1 MCLTT
6 EGGRAG
12 VNWGQLAPTYTR
24 THTWVLGALCVCVSE
39 MSTSPPNTQGE
50 RAEKVLA
57 CKMCLGAPRKWS
69 KTKRKVRI
77 AEVFRPSDR
86 ATRWPSQVTSCRQ
99 ESRAERTSPN
109 GVYICIHIYIIY
121 APTPTW
127 HTYMY
132 IPPVHVYA
140 KLYQNIQ
147 ISIDFAVKLT
157 WKATLKLQNASWK
170 KEGSLN

>member
-24 THTWVLGALCVCVSE
+24 THTWVLGALCVCVRNE
-39 MSTSPPNTQGE
+39 YKPPTHKAKE
-50 RAEKVLA
+50 LRKCSHA
-57 CKMCLGAPRKWS
+57 KMCLGAPRKWS

-99 ESRAERTSPN
+99 ESKAERTSPN

-127 HTYMY
+127 HTHMY
-132 IPPVHVYA
+132 IPSVHMYA

-157 WKATLKLQNASWK
+157 WKATLKLQNASRK